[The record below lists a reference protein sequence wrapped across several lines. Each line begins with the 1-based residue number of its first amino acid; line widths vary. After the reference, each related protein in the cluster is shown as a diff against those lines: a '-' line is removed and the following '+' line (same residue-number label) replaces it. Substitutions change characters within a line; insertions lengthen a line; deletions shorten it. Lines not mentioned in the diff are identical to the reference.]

1 MQVDTDG
8 YLRFLVERD
17 GEPDLARRTLAR
29 REAFFA
35 ALAAEPLRAT
45 VPVDRAAYLRNLN
58 RRRPEDGLDAR
69 ILWLL
74 ATAHANQAERF
85 GVGLAELYGLVTPES
100 DRVRLHVTLQEM
112 YHTRILG
119 DVLALFDLPMRH
131 RPPGIGTR
139 AMTHLMVRTPERWHL
154 PLVGAAEMVGCVMF
168 ETLRDRGLELFAC
181 DTQVAARIRR
191 LFDEILSDELGH
203 VGFIA
208 SLLGPL
214 GRATMRGLQRMLAVP
229 LAHGVPAMVALLG
242 RRELRRRFRTDF
254 RPDRLAATLPG
265 LTYVAAHP

>member
-1 MQVDTDG
+1 MQLGTDG

-17 GEPDLARRTLAR
+17 GEPDLARRTLER

-35 ALAAEPLRAT
+35 ALAAEPLRAA

-181 DTQVAARIRR
+181 DSEVAARIRR
-191 LFDEILSDELGH
+191 LFDEILGDELGH

-214 GRATMRGLQRMLAVP
+214 GRATMRWLHRMLAVP

-265 LTYVAAHP
+265 LAYVAAHP